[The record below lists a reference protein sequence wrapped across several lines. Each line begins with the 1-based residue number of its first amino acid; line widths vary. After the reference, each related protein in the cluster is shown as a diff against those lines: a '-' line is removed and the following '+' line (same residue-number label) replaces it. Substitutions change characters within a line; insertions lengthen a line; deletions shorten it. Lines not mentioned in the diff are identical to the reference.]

1 MMNLPRLLGGPR
13 RGLMVRL
20 LLNGAAQ
27 GASAFAIAWLL
38 RQALSGMRNGAGAG
52 APSWEIVAGLI
63 LAALAI
69 LGLRVRERIDAER
82 LGQDYVMKTRMRLF
96 DRLVAAP
103 ARTERPARFGL
114 TMTRMVT
121 DLNGLRNWVSLG
133 VARMAVASVSILGSL
148 GALAFFDA
156 RAAAIAL
163 GVVLLCAG
171 TAAFITPTQRVRVR
185 EARHQRGMLAG
196 NLGEKVFAVQT
207 IRHFGQARHE
217 SRRLHGQSRKLAHA
231 NVRRMELSAL
241 VRALPDAAV
250 PLAVAILVGVAA
262 LNMGDVSADGNLVVT
277 LLLLG
282 MIAASMRDLARA
294 WDFRLNFEEARRR
307 VGSIL
312 SQERVTDAKGAVD
325 LEGESAVAITYDS
338 ICVSGVLDNV
348 SVSAKAREHVLV
360 TGPSGSGKSTL
371 LCLAARLFDPQQG
384 RVLLDGH
391 DLRGLST
398 AAVHDAV
405 QLVSPELSLLRGT
418 VTKNIAYG
426 MVEDDPDLVEHT
438 AALCGLDGPNEALP
452 EGMETRIQEKGRNL
466 PPGLSA
472 RIALAR
478 ALAAGPRL
486 LLIDDPAFTVDP
498 DARAALRRALAVTAA
513 TVLMTGTGE
522 DAFFAPDRVWHLE
535 GGRLTDLPGPK
546 PEPQSEQG
554 MFTAVSA

>member
-1 MMNLPRLLGGPR
+1 MNLPRLLSGPR

-20 LLNGAAQ
+20 LINGAAQ
-27 GASAFAIAWLL
+27 AASAFVIAWLL
-38 RQALSGMRNGAGAG
+38 REALSGMRAGTG
-52 APSWEIVAGLI
+52 APPWEIVGGLV

-82 LGQDYVMKTRMRLF
+82 LGQDYVMKTRLRLF
-96 DRLVAAP
+96 ERLAAAP

-114 TMTRMVT
+114 TMTRMVS
-121 DLNGLRNWVSLG
+121 DLNGLKNWVSMG
-133 VARMAVASVSILGSL
+133 VARMAVSSVSITGSL
-148 GALAFFDA
+148 GALAYFNTP
-156 RAAAIAL
+156 AAAIAT
-163 GVVLLCAG
+163 GVVLLGVG
-171 TAAFITPTQRVRVR
+171 TAALITPALRVRVR
-185 EARHQRGMLAG
+185 EARHRRGLLAG

-207 IRHFGQARHE
+207 IRHFGQAPRE
-217 SRRLHGQSRKLAHA
+217 MRRLHGQSRKLAQA

-241 VRALPDAAV
+241 LRALPDAAV
-250 PLAVAILVGVAA
+250 PIAVAFLVGAA
-262 LNMGDVSADGNLVVT
+262 VLNIGGVSADGGLVVT

-282 MIAASMRDLARA
+282 MIAASMRDVARA
-294 WDFRLNFEEARRR
+294 WDFRLTFEEARRR

-312 SQERVTDAKGAVD
+312 SQQRVTDAGDAVD
-325 LEGESAVAITYDS
+325 LVGEDAVAIAYDS
-338 ICVSGVLDNV
+338 VCVSGVLDDV
-348 SVSAKAREHVLV
+348 SAAAKARERVLL

-371 LCLAARLFDPQQG
+371 LGLAARLFDPRQG

-398 AAVHDAV
+398 AAVHGAV
-405 QLVSPELSLLRGT
+405 QLVAPELSLLRGT
-418 VTKNIAYG
+418 VAKNIAYG
-426 MVEDDPDLVEHT
+426 MTEDDPELVEHA
-438 AALCGLDGPNEALP
+438 AALCGLIEPNVALP
-452 EGMETRIQEKGRNL
+452 EGLETRIQETGRNL
-466 PPGLSA
+466 SQGLRA

-546 PEPQSEQG
+546 PEPRSEQG
-554 MFTAVSA
+554 MFTAISA